1 MTAVLN
7 QRDQEIEITP
17 VKDASILD
25 EVLKQLWEKAR
36 ATSTVLNQLR
46 TENTTLSDR
55 LLQLEREITSL
66 KSDISKKD
74 YEIKQMRMEYTQL
87 TNSAEDNV
95 LSTEDRENLKSK
107 IRDLIAKI
115 NSHL

>member
-1 MTAVLN
+1 MN
-7 QRDQEIEITP
+7 QRQPDIETTP
-17 VKDASILD
+17 VSEVSTLD

-46 TENTTLSDR
+46 TENMTLNDR
-55 LLQLEREITSL
+55 LLQLEREFTSL

-74 YEIKQMRMEYTQL
+74 YELKQMRMEYAQL

-95 LSTEDRENLKSK
+95 LSPEDRENLKSK

>member
-1 MTAVLN
+1 MN
-7 QRDQEIEITP
+7 QRQPDIETTP
-17 VKDASILD
+17 VSEVSTLD

-36 ATSTVLNQLR
+36 ATSTVLNQFR
-46 TENTTLSDR
+46 TENTTLNDR
-55 LLQLEREITSL
+55 IIQLEREITSL

-74 YEIKQMRMEYTQL
+74 YELKQMRVEYTEL
-87 TNSAEDNV
+87 TSSSWDNV
-95 LSTEDRENLKSK
+95 LSQEDRENLKSK